1 MYVCMSVYLFRCIS
15 LSLSLSLSLSWSYVQ
30 NGDGA
35 ATHPNTPPPP
45 SFSSSPCYIV
55 NVLSIKGK
63 PHPRPWSLVRVC
75 ASHVTG
81 EEGTNGVVA
90 LAVDFA
96 LVLARDVG
104 EE

>member
-1 MYVCMSVYLFRCIS
+1 MNPKEQLFTKRLKYFFNIRR
-15 LSLSLSLSLSWSYVQ
+15 LVVIYVQ
-30 NGDGA
+30 NADGA
-35 ATHPNTPPPP
+35 ATHPNTRGPP
-45 SFSSSPCYIV
+45 SFSSSPCYLV

-63 PHPRPWSLVRVC
+63 SYPRPSILVRAS
-75 ASHVTG
+75 ASHVAG
-81 EEGTNGVVA
+81 EEGTNGVMA